1 MREDRYV
8 VLDINLIPMISKN
21 VHNEIVK
28 CFLNRP
34 VDVFTFYSPNL
45 FLTEQEIRDYDKRLL
60 DFTYILIRKGV
71 FGYELTKAFEYSSK
85 RRERRLNDSAASIE

>member
-8 VLDINLIPMISKN
+8 VLDVNLIPMISKN

-34 VDVFTFYSPNL
+34 IDLFAFYSPNL
-45 FLTEQEIRDYDKRLL
+45 FLTEQEIRDYDERLL

-71 FGYELTKAFEYSSK
+71 LGYELTKAFECSSNG
-85 RRERRLNDSAASIE
+85 RERRLNDSAASIE

>member
-8 VLDINLIPMISKN
+8 VLDVNLIPMISRN
-21 VHNEIVK
+21 VCDEVVK

-34 VDVFTFYSPNL
+34 IDLFAFYSPNL
-45 FLTEQEIRDYDKRLL
+45 FLTEQEIRDYDERLL

-71 FGYELTKAFEYSSK
+71 FGYELTKAFEDSSS
-85 RRERRLNDSAASIE
+85 RRER

>member
-1 MREDRYV
+1 MNEDKYV

-34 VDVFTFYSPNL
+34 VDLFAFYSPNL
-45 FLTEQEIRDYDKRLL
+45 FLTEQEIRDYDERLL
-60 DFTYILIRKGV
+60 DFAYILKRKGRW
-71 FGYELTKAFEYSSK
+71 GYELTKAFMDSSSRK
-85 RRERRLNDSAASIE
+85 AGEI

>member
-28 CFLNRP
+28 CFLNRSI
-34 VDVFTFYSPNL
+34 DLFAFYSPNL
-45 FLTEQEIRDYDKRLL
+45 FLTEQEIRDYDERLL

-71 FGYELTKAFEYSSK
+71 FGYELIKAFEDSYS
-85 RRERRLNDSAASIE
+85 RRER

>member
-21 VHNEIVK
+21 VRNEIVK

-45 FLTEQEIRDYDKRLL
+45 FLTEQEIRDYDERLL
-60 DFTYILIRKGV
+60 DFAYILIRKGV
-71 FGYELTKAFEYSSK
+71 FGYELIKAFEDSSS
-85 RRERRLNDSAASIE
+85 RRERRLNDSVTSLE

>member
-8 VLDINLIPMISKN
+8 VLDVNLIPMISRN
-21 VHNEIVK
+21 AYDEVVK

-34 VDVFTFYSPNL
+34 IDLFAFYSPNL

-60 DFTYILIRKGV
+60 DFSYIMIRKGV
-71 FGYELTKAFEYSSK
+71 FGYELIKAFEDSSS
-85 RRERRLNDSAASIE
+85 RRER

>member
-8 VLDINLIPMISKN
+8 VLDVNLIPMISRN
-21 VHNEIVK
+21 VYDEVVK

-34 VDVFTFYSPNL
+34 IDLFAFYSPNL

-60 DFTYILIRKGV
+60 DFSYIMIRKGV
-71 FGYELTKAFEYSSK
+71 FGYELIKAFEDSSS
-85 RRERRLNDSAASIE
+85 RRER